1 MKYTQKRWFEIIDGY
16 ADSDLE
22 LKEYCKEKKIA
33 ESTYYKYK
41 KIRLQSRF
49 LPVVLIEQLRGNVIC
64 VTSFALT
71 EPYVRFPYTAHGITI
86 NLYNRSTKA
95 LLHNALDLLTSSHQ
109 TTDLVLLDVSSV
121 LWNFSTVSRSSCHHC
136 D

>member
-49 LPVVLIEQLRGNVIC
+49 LPVVL
-64 VTSFALT
+64 
-71 EPYVRFPYTAHGITI
+71 
-86 NLYNRSTKA
+86 
-95 LLHNALDLLTSSHQ
+95 SS
-109 TTDLVLLDVSSV
+109 S
-121 LWNFSTVSRSSCHHC
+121 
-136 D
+136 